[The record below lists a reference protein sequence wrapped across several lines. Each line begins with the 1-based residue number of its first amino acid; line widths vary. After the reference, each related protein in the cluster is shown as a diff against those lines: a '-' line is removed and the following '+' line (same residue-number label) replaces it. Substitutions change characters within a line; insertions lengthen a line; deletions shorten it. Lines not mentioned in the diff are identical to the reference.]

1 MTDMGEGRVIAVAG
15 AKGGVGK
22 TTTAINLGVSLAQT
36 GHTVAVVELDLAM
49 ANIIDFLQFEPDRT
63 LHDVLSGTAPTT
75 EALYPIDD
83 RMHVLPSGTEL
94 AGFNAIN
101 VAALA
106 PVIRSLRPAYDFVLL
121 DTAAGVSPETI
132 YPLRLADE
140 VLIVSTPRVAAIRD
154 GKKTIE
160 LANRVNGEVMG
171 VVFVRAGSGRAPP
184 PERLATFL
192 ETDLVGVVPED
203 GTVAAAQDM
212 SQPVCLF
219 DPESPAATAYQEIAD
234 SLVLTGSADET
245 SDGDDDTVLG
255 MGGVADLQNA
265 EKIVENAAE
274 ADPDGMRGATKP
286 LESDELSTADP
297 DDNGFEF
304 VRRKGE

>member
-1 MTDMGEGRVIAVAG
+1 MGEGRVIAVAG

-22 TTTAINLGVSLAQT
+22 TTTAINLGVALAQT
-36 GHTVAVVELDLAM
+36 GQTVAVVELDLAM

-154 GKKTIE
+154 AKKTIE
-160 LANRVNGEVMG
+160 LADRVNGEVMG

-212 SQPVCLF
+212 SEPVCLF
-219 DPESPAATAYQEIAD
+219 DPDSPAATAYQKIAD
-234 SLVLTGSADET
+234 SLVLTDTGGEASEA
-245 SDGDDDTVLG
+245 DDDTVLG

-265 EKIVENAAE
+265 EKIVKNAAE
-274 ADPDGMRGATKP
+274 ADPDGMDGATKP
-286 LESDELSTADP
+286 LEGNELSTGDP
-297 DDNGFEF
+297 DDNGFAF
-304 VRRKGE
+304 VKRKGE

>member
-1 MTDMGEGRVIAVAG
+1 MGEGRVIAVAG

-22 TTTAINLGVSLAQT
+22 TTTAINLGVALAQT
-36 GHTVAVVELDLAM
+36 GQTVAVVELDLAM

-154 GKKTIE
+154 AKKTIE
-160 LANRVNGEVMG
+160 LADRVNGEVMG

-212 SQPVCLF
+212 SEPVCLF
-219 DPESPAATAYQEIAD
+219 DPDSPAATAYQEIAD
-234 SLVLTGSADET
+234 SLVLTDAAGGA
-245 SDGDDDTVLG
+245 SDADDDTVLG

-274 ADPDGMRGATKP
+274 ADPDGMGGTTKP
-286 LESDELSTADP
+286 LEGNELSTGDP

-304 VRRKGE
+304 VKRKGE

>member
-1 MTDMGEGRVIAVAG
+1 MANMGEGRVIAVAG

-106 PVIRSLRPAYDFVLL
+106 PVIRSLRPAYDFVIL

-171 VVFVRAGSGRAPP
+171 VIFVRAGSGRAPP

-212 SQPVCLF
+212 SEPVCLF
-219 DPESPAATAYQEIAD
+219 DPNSPAATAYQEIAD
-234 SLVLTGSADET
+234 SLVLTGSGDKEDA
-245 SDGDDDTVLG
+245 SDDGVLG

-265 EKIVENAAE
+265 EKIVENAAD
-274 ADPDGMRGATKP
+274 ADPDGMDGATKP
-286 LESDELSTADP
+286 LEGNELSTADP
-297 DDNGFEF
+297 EDNGFEF
-304 VRRKGE
+304 VKRKGE

>member
-1 MTDMGEGRVIAVAG
+1 MGDGRVIAVAG

-22 TTTAINLGVSLAQT
+22 TTTAINVGVALAHAGQ
-36 GHTVAVVELDLAM
+36 TVAVVELDLAM
-49 ANIIDFLQFEPDRT
+49 ANIVDFLQFEPERT

-75 EALYPIDD
+75 DVLYPIDD

-94 AGFNAIN
+94 AEFNAIN
-101 VAALA
+101 IAALA

-140 VLIVSTPRVAAIRD
+140 VLIVSTPRVASIRD
-154 GKKTIE
+154 AKKTIE
-160 LANRVNGEVMG
+160 LAHRVNGEVMG
-171 VVFVRAGSGRAPP
+171 VVFVRAGTGRAPP

-192 ETDLVGVVPED
+192 ETELIGAVPED

-212 SQPVCLF
+212 SQPICLF

-234 SLVLTGSADET
+234 SLVLGDET
-245 SDGDDDTVLG
+245 DDEDDDSVLG

-265 EKIVENAAE
+265 EEIAKSAAE
-274 ADPDGMRGATKP
+274 ADPDGMDGATKP
-286 LESDELSTADP
+286 LESDALTTGDP

-304 VRRKGE
+304 VRRTGE

>member
-1 MTDMGEGRVIAVAG
+1 MA
-15 AKGGVGK
+15 
-22 TTTAINLGVSLAQT
+22 LAQA
-36 GHTVAVVELDLAM
+36 GQTVAVVELDLAM
-49 ANIIDFLQFEPDRT
+49 ANIVDFLQFEPERT

-94 AGFNAIN
+94 AEFNAIN

-140 VLIVSTPRVAAIRD
+140 VLIVSTPRVASIRD
-154 GKKTIE
+154 AKKTIE
-160 LANRVNGEVMG
+160 LAHRVNGEVMG
-171 VVFVRAGSGRAPP
+171 VVFVRAGTGRAPP

-192 ETDLVGVVPED
+192 ETDLIGAVPED
-203 GTVAAAQDM
+203 ETVAAAQDM
-212 SQPVCLF
+212 SQPICLF
-219 DPESPAATAYQEIAD
+219 DPDSPAATAYQEIAD
-234 SLVLTGSADET
+234 GLVLGDGTDDEE
-245 SDGDDDTVLG
+245 DDDSVLG

-265 EKIVENAAE
+265 EEIAKSAAE
-274 ADPDGMRGATKP
+274 ADPDGMDGATKP
-286 LESDELSTADP
+286 LEGDELTTGDP

-304 VRRKGE
+304 VKRKGE

>member
-1 MTDMGEGRVIAVAG
+1 MADMGEGRVIAVAG

-36 GHTVAVVELDLAM
+36 GQTVAVVELDLAM

-106 PVIRSLRPAYDFVLL
+106 PVVRSLRPAYDFVLL

-160 LANRVNGEVMG
+160 LATRVNGEVMG

-192 ETDLVGVVPED
+192 ETDLAGVVPED

-212 SQPVCLF
+212 SEPVCLF
-219 DPESPAATAYQEIAD
+219 DPSSPAATAYQKIAD
-234 SLVLTGSADET
+234 SLVLTDST
-245 SDGDDDTVLG
+245 DDTDAADDSVLG

-265 EKIVENAAE
+265 EKIVESAAE
-274 ADPDGMRGATKP
+274 ADPDGMDGATKP
-286 LESDELSTADP
+286 LESDELSTRDP

-304 VRRKGE
+304 VKRKGE